1 MKDKTPRLDS
11 LFAHVCRSLFLS
23 RPWIC

>member
-1 MKDKTPRLDS
+1 MKDKKPRLDS
-11 LFAHVCRSLFLS
+11 LFAHFCRSLFLS